1 MSRKI
6 RTTKFIIRLVA
17 MNDHLQFFIRHQQ
30 QFLQDK
36 LVLVFKSD
44 AARDYIKNA
53 LPNCVFE
60 ELTKEQAQHAVRIG
74 IKGQVIPYG
83 YTMKLTTSEMTTIN
97 IEGFEL
103 NQKQKKLL
111 LKELKEEGIQT
122 EQDLAKYLEQ
132 YWYTKDMSMKS
143 HLLMSRHPKKR
154 NFALPF
160 DEA

>member
-1 MSRKI
+1 MGQNCTTIGRKQ
-6 RTTKFIIRLVA
+6 RTNVSSSKRK
-17 MNDHLQFFIRHQQ
+17 RWG
-30 QFLQDK
+30 
-36 LVLVFKSD
+36 
-44 AARDYIKNA
+44 R
-53 LPNCVFE
+53 
-60 ELTKEQAQHAVRIG
+60 G
-74 IKGQVIPYG
+74 
-83 YTMKLTTSEMTTIN
+83 MTTIN

-160 DEA
+160 DEASVI

>member
-1 MSRKI
+1 
-6 RTTKFIIRLVA
+6 

-83 YTMKLTTSEMTTIN
+83 YTMKLTTSEM
-97 IEGFEL
+97 
-103 NQKQKKLL
+103 KQLDVADWDKTAQLL
-111 LKELKEEGIQT
+111 AENNERMYLAAKEKGGAEE
-122 EQDLAKYLEQ
+122 
-132 YWYTKDMSMKS
+132 
-143 HLLMSRHPKKR
+143 
-154 NFALPF
+154 
-160 DEA
+160 